1 MRAFAAATFLAVFAV
16 VSLTAGA
23 PTKRDAE
30 MLKKKVATIK
40 ERASAQS
47 AAKEVRT
54 MVTEEELNSYLVF
67 EAGDS
72 IPTGVVEP
80 TISILGTGRVAAR
93 AVVDLDAVNKARKS
107 TSMFDPVSYLSGK
120 LPIEAA
126 GRITTRQGVGQFELE
141 TATVGSVP
149 VPKMVLQEIVSHY
162 SRSEDNPGGI
172 GLDDPFELP
181 ARIREIQVLRGQAII
196 MQ

>member
-1 MRAFAAATFLAVFAV
+1 
-16 VSLTAGA
+16 
-23 PTKRDAE
+23 
-30 MLKKKVATIK
+30 
-40 ERASAQS
+40 
-47 AAKEVRT
+47 

-93 AVVDLDAVNKARKS
+93 AVVDLVAVNKARKS

-149 VPKMVLQEIVSHY
+149 VP
-162 SRSEDNPGGI
+162 
-172 GLDDPFELP
+172 
-181 ARIREIQVLRGQAII
+181 
-196 MQ
+196 